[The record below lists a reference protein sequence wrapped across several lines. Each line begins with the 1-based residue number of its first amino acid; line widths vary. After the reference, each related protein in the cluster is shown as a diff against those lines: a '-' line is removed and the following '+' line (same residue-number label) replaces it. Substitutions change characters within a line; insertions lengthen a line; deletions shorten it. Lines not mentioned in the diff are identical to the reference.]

1 MAAVR
6 RTVAECQRALTL
18 SNLRRREAQ
27 LADQRRALQYELA
40 AIIADPL
47 RAGWN
52 EPEAAELDGR
62 IRESN
67 REWNATVDQIR
78 ELLQEQHS

>member
-1 MAAVR
+1 MVAVR
-6 RTVAECQRALTL
+6 CTVAECRRVMQL
-18 SNLRRREAQ
+18 SNLRYEADRLTHQRRE
-27 LADQRRALQYELA
+27 LQREFA

-62 IRESN
+62 IREVN

-78 ELLQEQHS
+78 DLLQEQHS